1 MSSSIDDNNDNNNTN
16 DKTAKVGSDINEND
30 DYNNTKQT
38 VKVTNLKVVEV
49 AEQRDVGRKIARIDP
64 DIAER
69 LNISAGDALE
79 LSSGRKKTTV
89 LSWPAREGDRG
100 KRLIRIDGYIRNKL
114 DVGVNDS
121 IEVRKVQ
128 SKDAR
133 SITFAPT
140 EPLRIVGAEEY
151 LGEYLNGQLMT
162 KGDTIPISVMG
173 QRIDLVVI
181 STNPSGPVI
190 INDSTKIT
198 VSEES
203 AKAVQIS
210 GEGGAPSITYE
221 DIGGLGD
228 AVGRVREMI
237 ELPLRH
243 PELFKRLGVEAPKGV
258 LLHGPPGTGKT
269 LLAKAVANETNANFY
284 TIGGPEIM
292 SKYYGESEEKL
303 RNVFQQAEKNAPSII
318 FIDEID
324 SIAPKREEVSG
335 EVERRIVAQLLS
347 LMDGMSS
354 RGKVVVIGA
363 TNRVNAIDPAL
374 RRPGRFDREIELGVP
389 DRNGRL
395 EILQIHTR
403 GMPLDK
409 DVNLEKLADISHGFV
424 GADLQALSKEA
435 AIGAL
440 RRVLPEIDL
449 SSESIP
455 SEILKKIIVTM
466 QDFVDVTKEMEPS
479 AMREVFVEV
488 PDVKWED
495 IGGLA
500 DIKQELQE
508 AVEWPLKYQGA
519 FTYADATPPK
529 GILLYGPPGTGK
541 TLMAKAAANESEAN
555 FISIKGPELLSKWV
569 GESEKGVR
577 EIFRKA
583 RQAAPC
589 IIFFDEIDAIAPRRG
604 GDFGDSHVTERLISQ
619 LLTELDGLEILTNV
633 IVIAATNRPDIIDAA
648 LLRPG
653 RFDRLLYVPPPNR
666 DSRIQIIKIHTRKK
680 PLAEDVTIEELA
692 NHTDGYT
699 GADIASLSSAAVMLA
714 LREHV
719 SKYPDPKE
727 SDKHVRELRIHMH
740 HFEEAMK
747 KIRPLSTQELKM
759 YKRISEEFGRPEIGT
774 RGRSSMDTSNA
785 DISSSAIT

>member
-1 MSSSIDDNNDNNNTN
+1 MSHEKQRTGSRADMSSNIDEDNDSISGKKDNGRAGRGKS
-16 DKTAKVGSDINEND
+16 KTIS
-30 DYNNTKQT
+30 
-38 VKVTNLKVVEV
+38 LKVAE
-49 AEQRDVGRKIARIDP
+49 AEQRDVGRKIARVDP
-64 DIAER
+64 DIIER
-69 LNISAGDALE
+69 LNITSGDALE
-79 LSSGRKKTTV
+79 LTSLGKKTTV
-89 LSWPAREGDRG
+89 LSWPARSNDRG
-100 KRLIRIDGYIRNKL
+100 KGLIRIDGYTRNRL
-114 DVGVNDS
+114 DVGINDQ
-121 IEVRKVQ
+121 IEVNPVE
-128 SKDAR
+128 SKDAKN
-133 SITFAPT
+133 ITFAPT

-151 LGEYLNGQLMT
+151 LAEYLNGQLMT
-162 KGDTIPISVMG
+162 KGDTIPIIVMG
-173 QRIDLVVI
+173 QRVDLVVI

-190 INDSTKIT
+190 VNDSTKIT

-210 GEGGAPSITYE
+210 KEGGVPSITYE
-221 DIGGLGD
+221 DIGGLGN

-269 LLAKAVANETNANFY
+269 LLAKAVANETNASFY

-292 SKYYGESEEKL
+292 SKFYGESEEKL
-303 RNVFQQAEKNAPSII
+303 RNVFEQAEKNAPSII

-324 SIAPKREEVSG
+324 SIAPKREEVTG

-363 TNRVNAIDPAL
+363 TNRVNAVDPAL
-374 RRPGRFDREIELGVP
+374 RRPGRFDREIEIGVP

-403 GMPLDK
+403 GMPLAK

-424 GADLQALSKEA
+424 GADLQSLSKEA

-440 RRVLPEIDL
+440 RKILPEIDL

-455 SEILKKIIVTM
+455 AETLRKIIVTM
-466 QDFVDVTKEMEPS
+466 QDFMDVVKEMEPS

-495 IGGLA
+495 IGGLSS
-500 DIKQELQE
+500 IKQELQE
-508 AVEWPLKYQGA
+508 AVEWPLKYQGV
-519 FTYADATPPK
+519 FTYADAVPPK

-541 TLMAKAAANESEAN
+541 TLIAKAAANESEAN

-577 EIFRKA
+577 EVFRKA

-589 IIFFDEIDAIAPRRG
+589 IIFFDEVDAIAPRRG
-604 GDFGDSHVTERLISQ
+604 GGLGGDSHVTERLISQ

-633 IVIAATNRPDIIDAA
+633 IVIAATNRPDIIDPA

-653 RFDRLLYVPPPNR
+653 RFDRLLYVPPPDR
-666 DSRIQIIKIHTRKK
+666 DARLQIIKIHTKKK
-680 PLAEDVTIEELA
+680 PSAEDVNLEQLA
-692 NHTDGYT
+692 DHTDGYT

-719 SKYPDPKE
+719 SKYKDPKE
-727 SDKHVRELRIHMH
+727 ADNHIQELKIHMK

-747 KIRPLSTQELKM
+747 KIRPLSNQELSM
-759 YKRISEEFGRPEIGT
+759 YKNISEQFGRPEIG
-774 RGRSSMDTSNA
+774 GRENIRRTSEPGLA
-785 DISSSAIT
+785 

>member
-1 MSSSIDDNNDNNNTN
+1 MSSTDRDDNTKDTKVT
-16 DKTAKVGSDINEND
+16 DTARKETAKGVS
-30 DYNNTKQT
+30 
-38 VKVTNLKVVEV
+38 LKIAE
-49 AEQRDVGRKIARIDP
+49 AEQRDVGRKIARVDP
-64 DIAER
+64 EVIER
-69 LNISAGDALE
+69 LNITSGDALE
-79 LSSGRKKTTV
+79 LSSLGKKTTV
-89 LSWPAREGDRG
+89 LSWPARNSDRG
-100 KRLIRIDGYIRNKL
+100 KGLIRIDGYTRNKL
-114 DVGVNDS
+114 DVGINDQ
-121 IEVRKVQ
+121 IEVKKVE
-128 SKDAR
+128 SKDAK

-151 LGEYLNGQLMT
+151 LAEYLNGQLMS
-162 KGDTIPISVMG
+162 KGDTIPLSVMG
-173 QRIDLVVI
+173 QRVDLVVI
-181 STNPSGPVI
+181 STSPSGPVI
-190 INDSTKIT
+190 VNDTTKIT

-203 AKAVQIS
+203 AKAVQVTK
-210 GEGGAPSITYE
+210 EGGVPSITYE

-303 RNVFQQAEKNAPSII
+303 RNVFEQAEKNAPSII

-347 LMDGMSS
+347 LMDGMST

-374 RRPGRFDREIELGVP
+374 RRPGRFDREIEIGVP

-395 EILQIHTR
+395 EVLQIHTR
-403 GMPLDK
+403 GMPLAK

-435 AIGAL
+435 GIRAL
-440 RRVLPEIDL
+440 RRILPEIDL
-449 SSESIP
+449 SSQSIP
-455 SEILKKIIVTM
+455 VETLRKIIVTM
-466 QDFVDVTKEMEPS
+466 QDFIEVINEMEPS

-488 PDVKWED
+488 PDVKWDD
-495 IGGLA
+495 IGGLLS
-500 DIKQELQE
+500 IKQELQE
-508 AVEWPLKYQGA
+508 AVEWPLKYQGV
-519 FTYADATPPK
+519 FKYADASPPK

-541 TLMAKAAANESEAN
+541 TLIAKAAANESEAN

-577 EIFRKA
+577 EVFRKA

-633 IVIAATNRPDIIDAA
+633 VVIAATNRPDIIDPA

-653 RFDRLLYVPPPNR
+653 RFDRLLYVPPPDK
-666 DSRIQIIKIHTRKK
+666 DSRLQIIKIHIKKK
-680 PLAEDVTIEELA
+680 PLAEDVNIEQLA
-692 NHTDGYT
+692 NLTGGYT

-719 SKYPDPKE
+719 SKYKDPKE
-727 SDKHVRELRIHMH
+727 ADSHLQELKIHMK

-747 KIRPLSTQELKM
+747 KIRPLSTQELSM
-759 YKRISEEFGRPEIGT
+759 YKTIAEQFGKPELSGGGRKKEISEPGL
-774 RGRSSMDTSNA
+774 A
-785 DISSSAIT
+785 

>member
-1 MSSSIDDNNDNNNTN
+1 MSSNTDSDD
-16 DKTAKVGSDINEND
+16 TAKGGPGNDSPRNESGRGI
-30 DYNNTKQT
+30 T
-38 VKVTNLKVVEV
+38 LKVAE
-49 AEQRDVGRKIARIDP
+49 AEQRDVGRKIARLDP
-64 DIAER
+64 DIIEQ
-69 LNISAGDALE
+69 LNITSGDALE
-79 LSSGRKKTTV
+79 LASLGKKTTV
-89 LSWPAREGDRG
+89 LSWPARSNDRG
-100 KRLIRIDGYIRNKL
+100 KGLIRIDGYTRNRL
-114 DVGVNDS
+114 DVGVNDQ
-121 IEVRKVQ
+121 IEVKRVE
-128 SKDAR
+128 SKDAK

-151 LGEYLNGQLMT
+151 LAEYLNGQLMT
-162 KGDTIPISVMG
+162 KGDTIPLNVMG
-173 QRIDLVVI
+173 QRVDLVVI

-190 INDSTKIT
+190 VNESTKVT

-203 AKAVQIS
+203 AKAVQVS
-210 GEGGAPSITYE
+210 KEGGVPSITYE
-221 DIGGLGD
+221 DIGGLGN

-303 RNVFQQAEKNAPSII
+303 RSVFEQAEKNAPSII

-374 RRPGRFDREIELGVP
+374 RRPGRFDREIEIGVP

-403 GMPLDK
+403 GMPLAK

-424 GADLQALSKEA
+424 GADLQSLSKEA
-435 AIGAL
+435 GIGAL
-440 RRVLPEIDL
+440 RKILPEIDL

-455 SEILKKIIVTM
+455 VETLRKIIVTM
-466 QDFVDVTKEMEPS
+466 QDFMDVVKEMEPS

-488 PDVKWED
+488 PDVQWED
-495 IGGLA
+495 IGGLSS
-500 DIKQELQE
+500 IKQELQE
-508 AVEWPLKYQGA
+508 AVEWPLKYQGV
-519 FTYADATPPK
+519 FTYADAVPPK

-541 TLMAKAAANESEAN
+541 TLIAKAAANESEAN

-577 EIFRKA
+577 EVFRKA

-589 IIFFDEIDAIAPRRG
+589 IIFFDEVDAIAPRRG
-604 GDFGDSHVTERLISQ
+604 GSFGGDSHVTERLISQ

-633 IVIAATNRPDIIDAA
+633 VVIAATNRPDIIDPA

-653 RFDRLLYVPPPNR
+653 RFDRLLYVPPPDR
-666 DSRIQIIKIHTRKK
+666 DSRLQIIKIHTKKK
-680 PLAEDVTIEELA
+680 PLADDVDTTQLA
-692 NHTDGYT
+692 GATEGYT

-719 SKYPDPKE
+719 SKYEDPKE
-727 SDKHVRELRIHMH
+727 ADSHIQELKIQMK

-747 KIRPLSTQELKM
+747 KIRPLSTQELSM
-759 YKRISEEFGRPEIGT
+759 YKRIAEHFGKPDFKEGVPRREISEPGL
-774 RGRSSMDTSNA
+774 A
-785 DISSSAIT
+785 

>member
-1 MSSSIDDNNDNNNTN
+1 MSSDIDNNNDNNDTN

-409 DVNLEKLADISHGFV
+409 DVNLEKIADISHGFV

-519 FTYADATPPK
+519 FTYADAIPPK

>member
-1 MSSSIDDNNDNNNTN
+1 MSSDIGNNSKSN
-16 DKTAKVGSDINEND
+16 DKTKGFRNGNENM
-30 DYNNTKQT
+30 NKTKQAA
-38 VKVTNLKVVEV
+38 KSTNLKVVEV

-64 DIAER
+64 DIAEQ
-69 LNISAGDALE
+69 LNISSGDVIE

-89 LSWPAREGDRG
+89 LSWPAREGDRR

-114 DVGVNDS
+114 DVGINDTVE
-121 IEVRKVQ
+121 IRRAE
-128 SKDAR
+128 SKYAN

-190 INDSTKIT
+190 IGDSTKIT

-210 GEGGAPSITYE
+210 REGGVPSITYE

-269 LLAKAVANETNANFY
+269 LMAKAVANETNANFY

-292 SKYYGESEEKL
+292 SKYHGESEERL
-303 RNVFQQAEKNAPSII
+303 RNVFQEAEKNAPSII

-324 SIAPKREEVSG
+324 SIAPKREEVTG

-363 TNRVNAIDPAL
+363 TNRINAIDPAL
-374 RRPGRFDREIELGVP
+374 RRPGRFDREIEIGVP

-395 EILQIHTR
+395 EVLQIHTR

-424 GADLQALSKEA
+424 GA
-435 AIGAL
+435 
-440 RRVLPEIDL
+440 
-449 SSESIP
+449 
-455 SEILKKIIVTM
+455 
-466 QDFVDVTKEMEPS
+466 
-479 AMREVFVEV
+479 
-488 PDVKWED
+488 
-495 IGGLA
+495 
-500 DIKQELQE
+500 
-508 AVEWPLKYQGA
+508 
-519 FTYADATPPK
+519 
-529 GILLYGPPGTGK
+529 
-541 TLMAKAAANESEAN
+541 
-555 FISIKGPELLSKWV
+555 
-569 GESEKGVR
+569 
-577 EIFRKA
+577 
-583 RQAAPC
+583 
-589 IIFFDEIDAIAPRRG
+589 
-604 GDFGDSHVTERLISQ
+604 
-619 LLTELDGLEILTNV
+619 
-633 IVIAATNRPDIIDAA
+633 
-648 LLRPG
+648 
-653 RFDRLLYVPPPNR
+653 
-666 DSRIQIIKIHTRKK
+666 
-680 PLAEDVTIEELA
+680 
-692 NHTDGYT
+692 
-699 GADIASLSSAAVMLA
+699 ASLV
-714 LREHV
+714 
-719 SKYPDPKE
+719 
-727 SDKHVRELRIHMH
+727 
-740 HFEEAMK
+740 
-747 KIRPLSTQELKM
+747 
-759 YKRISEEFGRPEIGT
+759 
-774 RGRSSMDTSNA
+774 
-785 DISSSAIT
+785 

>member
-1 MSSSIDDNNDNNNTN
+1 MSSNIDDNN
-16 DKTAKVGSDINEND
+16 V
-30 DYNNTKQT
+30 NNTKKEI
-38 VKVTNLKVVEV
+38 VSLKVAE

-64 DIAER
+64 EVAER
-69 LNISAGDALE
+69 LNITSGDALE
-79 LSSGRKKTTV
+79 ISSLGKKTTV
-89 LSWPAREGDRG
+89 LNWPARESDRG
-100 KRLIRIDGYIRNKL
+100 KGLIRIDGYIRNKL
-114 DVGVNDS
+114 DVGINDQV
-121 IEVRKVQ
+121 EVKKVT
-128 SKDAR
+128 SKDAK
-133 SITFAPT
+133 SITLAPT
-140 EPLRIVGAEEY
+140 EPLRIVGAEDY
-151 LGEYLNGQLMT
+151 LTEYLNGQLMT
-162 KGDTIPISVMG
+162 KGDTIPLNVMG
-173 QRIDLVVI
+173 QRVDLVVI

-190 INDSTKIT
+190 INDSTKVT

-203 AKAVQIS
+203 AKAGQVLRE
-210 GEGGAPSITYE
+210 GEAPSITYE
-221 DIGGLGD
+221 DIGGLGN
-228 AVGRVREMI
+228 AVDRVREMI

-292 SKYYGESEEKL
+292 SKYYGESEERL

-335 EVERRIVAQLLS
+335 ETERRIVAQLLS
-347 LMDGMSS
+347 LMDGMST

-363 TNRVNAIDPAL
+363 TNRINAIDPAL
-374 RRPGRFDREIELGVP
+374 RRPGRFDREIEIGVP

-403 GMPLDK
+403 GMPIAK

-424 GADLQALSKEA
+424 GADLQALAKEA
-435 AIGAL
+435 AMRAL
-440 RRVLPEIDL
+440 RRVLPEVDL
-449 SSESIP
+449 STESIP
-455 SEILKKIIVTM
+455 AETLRKIIVTM
-466 QDFVDVTKEMEPS
+466 QDFLDIIKEMEPS

-495 IGGLA
+495 IGGLSSV
-500 DIKQELQE
+500 KQELQE
-508 AVEWPLKYQGA
+508 AVEWPLKYQGI

-541 TLMAKAAANESEAN
+541 TLIAKAAANESEAN

-577 EIFRKA
+577 EVFRKA

-589 IIFFDEIDAIAPRRG
+589 IIFFDEMDAIAPRRG
-604 GDFGDSHVTERLISQ
+604 GDFGDTHVTERVISQ

-633 IVIAATNRPDIIDAA
+633 IVIGATNRPDIIDAA

-653 RFDRLLYVPPPNR
+653 RFDRLLYVPPPDR
-666 DSRIQIIKIHTRKK
+666 DSRIQIIKIHTNKK
-680 PLAEDVTIEELA
+680 PLADDVNIEQLA
-692 NHTDGYT
+692 DHTEGYT

-714 LREHV
+714 VREYV
-719 SKYPDPKE
+719 SKYKDQKE
-727 SDKHVRELRIHMH
+727 ADSRVKELKIQMR

-747 KIRPLSTQELKM
+747 KIRPLSTQELNI
-759 YKRISEEFGRPEIGT
+759 YKRISEQFGKPELASST
-774 RGRSSMDTSNA
+774 RGGAGMPMERGGGSEGGAA
-785 DISSSAIT
+785 DSAIT